1 MNDGLVSALVALVG
15 TMFGTFGGIVTSGKL
30 TNYRIEQLEKKVD
43 AHNSFATKIPLI
55 EERVKAMQNKITEL
69 EERGL
74 THENFKMDNFKN
86 RYDDFGDN

>member
-43 AHNSFATKIPLI
+43 AHNSFALKIPILEERLKAIQNKINEI
-55 EERVKAMQNKITEL
+55 EERSVS
-69 EERGL
+69 
-74 THENFKMDNFKN
+74 HENFKMDNSKN
-86 RYDDFGDN
+86 HYDSFSNN